1 MPDIIVMFFLL
12 GVVAGMLRSDL
23 AIPKAAYDILSL
35 LLMLTIGLKGGMAL
49 HGNLHWGLVT
59 EILAITAL
67 GFVIPLVLF
76 PLLRYLVRL
85 EVAEA
90 ASFCAHYGSV
100 SAGTFAVALAWVE
113 ARGLA
118 SGGQVTLYLVL
129 LELPAILTGLWL
141 YQRFTRGQGADQVT
155 EKREGPPLW
164 QETLTNR
171 SVVLLVG
178 GVIIGMLYGPE
189 KGDGVTVPLTGA
201 FSLVLSLFLLE
212 MGLVAAE
219 TLRRV
224 QLQHWR
230 VIAFALCMPPVLSLP
245 GLLTGVALGLE
256 TGSIVILGTLTASA
270 SYIAAPVAIR
280 HAIPEADIGLAMLAS
295 LGITFPFN
303 VLVGIGLYSYFLE
316 SFYSMGL

>member
-12 GVVAGMLRSDL
+12 GLVAGTLRSDL

-35 LLMLTIGLKGGMAL
+35 LLMLTIGLKGGMSL
-49 HGNLHWGLVT
+49 HGNLHWGLLKEV
-59 EILAITAL
+59 LAIIAL

-76 PLLRYLVRL
+76 PLLRHLVRL
-85 EVAEA
+85 NIADA

-113 ARGLA
+113 ARGLVT
-118 SGGQVTLYLVL
+118 GGQTTLYLVL

-141 YQRFTRGQGADQVT
+141 YRHFTRGHAVESNAGA
-155 EKREGPPLW
+155 GASLW

-171 SVVLLVG
+171 SVILLVG
-178 GVIIGMLYGPE
+178 GVIIGALYGLE
-189 KGDGVTVPLTGA
+189 QGGGVIAPLTGA

-219 TLRRV
+219 TLRKIRP
-224 QLQHWR
+224 QHWR
-230 VIAFALCMPPVLSLP
+230 VIAFALFTPPLLSIP
-245 GLLTGVALGLE
+245 GLATGILLDLDP
-256 TGSIVILGTLTASA
+256 GSIVILGTLTASA
-270 SYIAAPVAIR
+270 SYIAAPVAVR

-295 LGITFPFN
+295 LGVTFPFN
-303 VLVGIGLYSYFLE
+303 VLIGIGLYSYFLE
-316 SFYSMGL
+316 VLTS

>member
-12 GVVAGMLRSDL
+12 GVIAGTLRSDL
-23 AIPKAAYDILSL
+23 TIPKAAYDILSL

-49 HGNLHWGLVT
+49 HGNLHWGLIT
-59 EILAITAL
+59 EILAIMTL
-67 GFVIPLVLF
+67 GFLIPLVLF
-76 PLLRYLVRL
+76 PMLRHLVRL
-85 EVAEA
+85 SVADA

-113 ARGLA
+113 SRGLA
-118 SGGQVTLYLVL
+118 TGGQVTLYLVL

-141 YQRFTRGQGADQVT
+141 YRRYTQGAAQT
-155 EKREGPPLW
+155 STNGTPLW

-178 GVIIGMLYGPE
+178 GVIIGILYGPD
-189 KGDGVTVPLTGA
+189 KGDGVTAPLTGA

-219 TLRRV
+219 TLRKI
-224 QLQHWR
+224 QLRHWR
-230 VIAFALCMPPVLSLP
+230 LIVFAVSMPPVLSLP
-245 GLLTGVALGLE
+245 GLATGLWLGLE
-256 TGSIVILGTLTASA
+256 PGSIVILGALTASA
-270 SYIAAPVAIR
+270 SYIAAPVAVR

-295 LGITFPFN
+295 LGMTFPFN
-303 VLVGIGLYSYFLE
+303 VLIGIGLYSYFLNVLT
-316 SFYSMGL
+316 G

>member
-12 GVVAGMLRSDL
+12 GLVAGALRSDL
-23 AIPKAAYDILSL
+23 AIPRAVYDILSL

-59 EILAITAL
+59 QVLVIVAL
-67 GFVIPLVLF
+67 GFLIPLMLF
-76 PLLRYLVRL
+76 PLLRHLVRL
-85 EVAEA
+85 SVADA

-113 ARGLA
+113 ARGMA
-118 SGGQVTLYLVL
+118 TGGQVTLYLVL
-129 LELPAILTGLWL
+129 LELPAILTGMWL
-141 YQRFTRGQGADQVT
+141 YRRFTRDKTPAMGEAA
-155 EKREGPPLW
+155 PLW

-189 KGDGVTVPLTGA
+189 QGEGVTTPLTGA

-219 TLRRV
+219 TLRKI
-224 QLQHWR
+224 QLRHWR
-230 VIAFALCMPPVLSLP
+230 VIAFALCLPPVLSLP
-245 GLLTGVALGLE
+245 GLAAGIWLGLE
-256 TGSIVILGTLTASA
+256 PGTIVILGALTASA
-270 SYIAAPVAIR
+270 SYIAAPVAVR
-280 HAIPEADIGLAMLAS
+280 HAIPDADIGLAMLAS
-295 LGITFPFN
+295 LGVTFPFN
-303 VLVGIGLYSYFLE
+303 VLIGIGLYSYFLE
-316 SFYSMGL
+316 IFTA

>member
-12 GVVAGMLRSDL
+12 GVIAGTLRSDL
-23 AIPKAAYDILSL
+23 TIPKAAYDVLSL

-59 EILAITAL
+59 EVLAIMAL
-67 GFVIPLVLF
+67 GFAIPLALF
-76 PLLRYLVRL
+76 PMLRHLVRL
-85 EVAEA
+85 NVADA

-118 SGGQVTLYLVL
+118 TGGQVTLYLVL

-141 YQRFTRGQGADQVT
+141 YRRCTQEATQSTSAGT
-155 EKREGPPLW
+155 PLW

-178 GVIIGMLYGPE
+178 GVVIGILYGPD
-189 KGDGVTVPLTGA
+189 KGDGVTAPLTGA

-219 TLRRV
+219 TLRKV
-224 QLQHWR
+224 QLRHWR
-230 VIAFALCMPPVLSLP
+230 LIAFALCMPPLLSLP
-245 GLLTGVALGLE
+245 GLITGHWLGLE
-256 TGSIVILGTLTASA
+256 PGTVVVLGTLTASA
-270 SYIAAPVAIR
+270 SYIAAPVAVR
-280 HAIPEADIGLAMLAS
+280 HAIPDADIGLAMLAS
-295 LGITFPFN
+295 LGVTFPFN
-303 VLVGIGLYSYFLE
+303 VLIGIGLYSYFLE
-316 SFYSMGL
+316 FFTT